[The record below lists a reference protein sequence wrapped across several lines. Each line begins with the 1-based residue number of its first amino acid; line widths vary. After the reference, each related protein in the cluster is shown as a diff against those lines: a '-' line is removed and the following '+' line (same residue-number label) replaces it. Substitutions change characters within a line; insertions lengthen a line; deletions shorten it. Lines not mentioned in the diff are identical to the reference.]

1 MPLLSTNA
9 LPFAVSAT
17 FAGAICAKASELVQI
32 TTAAAMAA
40 NVLDIMTE
48 FLLLGCSY
56 ASVSNNNSR
65 NSNLFPQGSPFA
77 DKIPDERMYRRAA
90 ALISTSSDT
99 SVRTA
104 GAFLGKV
111 MRRRLEA
118 FIPIVLFSILVQ
130 LIAPIAAFRVVAY
143 AVTDPLYMA
152 SICTGMASSDA
163 QTAPAKTQHDHGDC
177 CVFCAAGHSGS
188 IAIDPPSPVFVSL
201 QRLSQLISGLEAADP
216 MPTVRVGSNAQARA
230 PPQLT

>member
-1 MPLLSTNA
+1 
-9 LPFAVSAT
+9 
-17 FAGAICAKASELVQI
+17 
-32 TTAAAMAA
+32 MAA

-56 ASVSNNNSR
+56 ASVSNKNSR

-104 GAFLGKV
+104 RAFLGKV

-118 FIPIVLFSILVQ
+118 FVPIVLFSILVQ

-143 AVTDPLYMA
+143 AATDPLYMA

-188 IAIDPPSPVFVSL
+188 IAIDPPSLVFVSL
-201 QRLSQLISGLEAADP
+201 QRLYQLISWLEAADP

>member
-1 MPLLSTNA
+1 
-9 LPFAVSAT
+9 
-17 FAGAICAKASELVQI
+17 
-32 TTAAAMAA
+32 MAA

-48 FLLLGCSY
+48 FLLFGCSY
-56 ASVSNNNSR
+56 ASISNNNSR
-65 NSNLFPQGSPFA
+65 SSNLFPQGSPFA

-99 SVRTA
+99 SARTA
-104 GAFLGKV
+104 RALLGKV

-143 AVTDPLYMA
+143 AATDPLYMA

-188 IAIDPPSPVFVSL
+188 ITIDPPSLVFVSL
-201 QRLSQLISGLEAADP
+201 QRLYQLISWLEAADP